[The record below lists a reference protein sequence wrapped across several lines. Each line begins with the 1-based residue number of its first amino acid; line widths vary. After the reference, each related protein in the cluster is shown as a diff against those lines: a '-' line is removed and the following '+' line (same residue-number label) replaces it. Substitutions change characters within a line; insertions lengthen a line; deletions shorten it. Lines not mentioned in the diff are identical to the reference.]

1 MKHLAASVIV
11 LGSLLLAACS
21 SSPVAPPVNVE
32 NREAA
37 AQAAIA
43 AGDFTAAR
51 DIYRQLVSRSV
62 GDEASRL
69 GIELART
76 EVLSGN
82 PEAALEELAAIGPPI
97 PDALRAEMMGVRA
110 DALFALGRTV
120 EAVRERVEAGIWLD
134 SASAAM
140 ANQNAIWQ
148 GLSLPQSRA
157 AAGTRTGDTIVDGW
171 LALIPLTQLT
181 DDSEAFLAALL
192 DWRRQFGAHP
202 AGTGLLAEQLA
213 AVRGSGARPQ
223 RLALLLPVGSD
234 DLRLRRRALAIRDGI
249 FAALFAGRDAPQ
261 TDIEIFDTSRGAVE
275 AFRAAQRSGADF
287 IVGPL
292 IDTAVDQI
300 VVLPEA
306 GLIPMLALNVS
317 DRIMQ
322 RPPSFY
328 QFALSSND
336 EVEAIASRAI
346 AAGQETAVILYASGD
361 RGTRIR
367 DSFRTAFEALGGR
380 VIDSRAY
387 DPQGSNLSAP
397 IIELLNITRSQAR
410 YTRLRS
416 DLGLAELEFE
426 PRRRDDIDMIF
437 LQAEPG
443 TGPENARLLVPLLAR
458 NGADGIPTYATPEV
472 YDPTRVGADSDLDGI
487 VFPDVPLLI
496 DPVGGARDAAD
507 QLASFESRSA
517 EEFRRLYA
525 FGFDAYRLAA
535 ALYSGDTALW
545 PITGATGQLYV
556 GDNGRIRRVLP
567 LAQFRGGEPEPVE
580 SAGNL
585 LSAR

>member
-1 MKHLAASVIV
+1 MKHLAASLIV
-11 LGSLLLAACS
+11 LGSLLLAACTS
-21 SSPVAPPVNVE
+21 TPVVAPVNVAS
-32 NREAA
+32 REAA
-37 AQAAIA
+37 AEAAVA

-51 DIYRQLVSRSV
+51 DIYRQLVNQSV
-62 GDEASRL
+62 GDESRRL
-69 GIELART
+69 SIELART
-76 EVLSGN
+76 EVLRGD
-82 PEAALEELAAIGPPI
+82 PEAALDELAAIGPPI
-97 PDALRAEMMGVRA
+97 PDALRPDFMGVRA

-134 SASAAM
+134 SASAVL
-140 ANQNAIWQ
+140 ANQNSIWQ

-157 AAGTRTGDTIVDGW
+157 AAGTRTGDTIIDGW
-171 LALIPLTQLT
+171 LALIPLTALT
-181 DDSEAFLAALL
+181 DDNEAFLAALV

-202 AGTGLLAEQLA
+202 AATGLLAEQLA
-213 AVRGSGARPQ
+213 AVRGSGVRPQ

-249 FAALFAGRDAPQ
+249 FSALFSGSDAPR
-261 TDIEIFDTSRGAVE
+261 TDIEVFDTARGSVE

-292 IDTAVDQI
+292 LASAVDEV

-306 GLIPMLALNVS
+306 DLTPTLALNVS

-328 QFALSSND
+328 EFALSSDD

-346 AAGQETAVILYASGD
+346 AAGQETAVILHASGA

-367 DSFRTAFEALGGR
+367 DSFRAAFEARGGH
-380 VIDSRAY
+380 VIDSRSY
-387 DPQGSNLSAP
+387 DPGGSNLSAP
-397 IIELLNITRSQAR
+397 IIELLNISRSQSR

-416 DLGLAELEFE
+416 DLGLVDLEFE
-426 PRRRDDIDMIF
+426 PRRREDIDMIF
-437 LQAEPG
+437 LQAEPE

-458 NGADGIPTYATPEV
+458 NGAAEIPTYATPEV
-472 YDPTRVGADSDLDGI
+472 YDPTRVGGDSDLDGI
-487 VFPDVPLLI
+487 IFPDVPLLI
-496 DPVGGARDAAD
+496 DPVGGARTAAD

-525 FGFDAYRLAA
+525 FGFDALRLAS
-535 ALYSGDTALW
+535 ALFSGDTALW
-545 PITGATGQLYV
+545 PISGATGQLYV
-556 GDNGRIRRVLP
+556 GDDGRIRRVLP
-567 LAQFRGGEPEPVE
+567 LAQFRGGEPQAME
-580 SAGNL
+580 SAGSL